1 MFRAGPFDLLC
12 SYTQNTLVNK
22 QTLRCEWI
30 YSSSQSYFGQV
41 EQLTIILLSFIDN
54 NSIYSN
60 DASIDIWNVS
70 WWWFMEMGAWA
81 RVQFM
86 GYMQSSPKEAPG
98 HAKNTLFPGKKKKPL
113 TYLVVMTLFPGKTTG
128 ILTWS
133 FLVVLCVYQLNYTLA
148 RSSYSL
154 HIYSITSAIWVFIAS
169 VRSGVRSLKSVPW
182 HMPILWFC
190 VKY

>member
-41 EQLTIILLSFIDN
+41 EQLTIMLLSFIDK

-60 DASIDIWNVS
+60 DASIGIWNVS

-81 RVQFM
+81 RVQFR

-98 HAKNTLFPGKKKKPL
+98 HAKNTLFPGK
-113 TYLVVMTLFPGKTTG
+113 TTG
-128 ILTWS
+128 ISTWS
-133 FLVVLCVYQLNYTLA
+133 FLVVLCMYQLNYAFAKSL
-148 RSSYSL
+148 YSL

>member
-1 MFRAGPFDLLC
+1 MTIVGQSIQHTLLMFRAGPFDLLC

-41 EQLTIILLSFIDN
+41 EQLTIMLLSFIDN

-60 DASIDIWNVS
+60 DASIGIWNVS

-86 GYMQSSPKEAPG
+86 GYVQSSPKEAPG
-98 HAKNTLFPGKKKKPL
+98 HAKNTLFPGKKKKL
-113 TYLVVMTLFPGKTTG
+113 
-128 ILTWS
+128 ILLRWPS
-133 FLVVLCVYQLNYTLA
+133 FLAKQQGSWLELPGGALCVPTK
-148 RSSYSL
+148 L
-154 HIYSITSAIWVFIAS
+154 HSCQELV
-169 VRSGVRSLKSVPW
+169 
-182 HMPILWFC
+182 
-190 VKY
+190 